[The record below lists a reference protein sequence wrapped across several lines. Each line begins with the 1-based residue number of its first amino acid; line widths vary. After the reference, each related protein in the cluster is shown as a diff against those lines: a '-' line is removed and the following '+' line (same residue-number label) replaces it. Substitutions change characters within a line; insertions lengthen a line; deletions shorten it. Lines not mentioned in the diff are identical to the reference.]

1 MYADIYDEHH
11 KLNKF
16 APAEYVSGNRR
27 IQRPASGEYE
37 AEILCRDC
45 DGDLIGGYE
54 TYGRLALYAEE
65 NQAQDGPIPEHGV
78 TETGIPVTRITN
90 LDYQKFKLFLLSILW
105 RASISSRGFF
115 RDVNLGP
122 YEERIRTMILEGD
135 PGRAE
140 DFPILMMSW
149 LADDSIS
156 HDFVG
161 QPGINRATQGIR
173 YVFPIAGITYVYHV
187 SPNSMLPQLMPF
199 TLFPSNVGTVLYIPK
214 GKGGELFKTYFG
226 I

>member
-16 APAEYVSGNRR
+16 APAAYVKGNRR
-27 IQRPASGEYE
+27 IERPSSGEYE
-37 AEILCRDC
+37 ADILCKDC
-45 DGDLIGGYE
+45 DGEVIGSYE
-54 TYGRLALYAEE
+54 TYGRLALYAGE
-65 NQAQDGPIPEHGV
+65 NEFVDGPIPEHGV
-78 TETGIPVTRITN
+78 TETGIPVTKITN
-90 LDYQKFKLFLLSILW
+90 LHYEKFKLFLLSILW
-105 RASISSRGFF
+105 RASISTRLFF
-115 RDVNLGP
+115 RDVRLGP
-122 YEERIRTMILEGD
+122 YESRIRQMILEGD

-140 DFPILMMSW
+140 EFPILMMSW

-173 YVFPIAGITYVYHV
+173 YVFPIAGITYIYHV
-187 SPNSMLPQLMPF
+187 SPSSMVPQLMPF
-199 TLFPSNVGTVLYIPK
+199 TLFPSNMGTILYVPR
-214 GKGGELFKTYFG
+214 GKGSELFQSYFS